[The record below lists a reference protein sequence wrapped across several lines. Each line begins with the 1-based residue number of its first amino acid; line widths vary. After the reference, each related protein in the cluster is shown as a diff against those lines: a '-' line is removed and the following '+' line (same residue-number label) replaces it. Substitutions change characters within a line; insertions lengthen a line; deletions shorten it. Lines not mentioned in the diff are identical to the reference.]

1 MTESRLQRWSRIK
14 NETRKEVE
22 LAPAATVEPEL
33 SPEEQELAI
42 NEAMPEQEVLAKYDL
57 PDPNTIELG
66 TDITGFMR
74 KEIPEFLRRR
84 ALRALWR
91 SNPVLAVLD
100 GLNDYDDDYTDAAHV
115 GSVVKTIYKVGQGFL
130 DRTEKSDEQIEQQ
143 SKPLEGIAAPETSDK
158 KDFNHTD
165 QPAPSQP
172 DVLTAAAPE
181 TLIEKTEP
189 EVAAEVLGA
198 ARHYQPADAEIATED
213 RPRYRPRM
221 AFRF

>member
-14 NETRKEVE
+14 KETRNETE
-22 LAPAATVEPEL
+22 LAPATTVESEL

-42 NEAMPEQEVLAKYDL
+42 NEALPEQEVLAKYDL
-57 PDPNTIELG
+57 PDPDAIELG

-100 GLNDYDDDYTDAAHV
+100 GLNDYDEDYTDAAQV
-115 GSVVKTIYKVGQGFL
+115 GSVMKTIYKVGQGFL
-130 DRTEKSDEQIEQQ
+130 DRTEKSDDQVEQQ
-143 SKPLEGIAAPETSDK
+143 SKSLEVITPLATSEK
-158 KDFNHTD
+158 KGLNQAS
-165 QPAPSQP
+165 QPAASEPE
-172 DVLTAAAPE
+172 VLTAIAPE
-181 TLIEKTEP
+181 AVIDKIEP
-189 EVAAEVLGA
+189 EVAAEVLGG
-198 ARHYQPADAEIATED
+198 ARHYQPAETEIATQD

>member
-14 NETRKEVE
+14 NETRKEAD
-22 LAPAATVEPEL
+22 LAPATPVEPEL
-33 SPEEQELAI
+33 SPEEQELSV
-42 NEAMPEQEVLAKYDL
+42 NEALSEQEVLAKYDL
-57 PDPNTIELG
+57 PDPDAIELG

-130 DRTEKSDEQIEQQ
+130 DRTEKSDEQVEQQ
-143 SKPLEGIAAPETSDK
+143 SKSVEGIAASETSEK
-158 KDFNHTD
+158 CTD
-165 QPAPSQP
+165 QPAASQP
-172 DVLTAAAPE
+172 DALTAAASE